1 MAFIKKFES
10 MSIESSIE
18 YCKDVIETLSD
29 FEDEIDVKGYIQGYT
44 RYDHPNTYITPS
56 PSNESDKKCIQF
68 YLKLKTD
75 YDDNSKEAFDKLI
88 SLLQK
93 SKFLFS
99 KLNNYCSD
107 IKFEIDNKNIGFILL
122 FDNEDESLK
131 KSAKIS
137 RIYKSINE
145 ALKDYNRY
153 KRIFLSIV
161 DIKEDYKAEIYG
173 LLREQN
179 PNKNYFTLR
188 YSVDVST
195 EDGVI
200 LLKPNKFRYED
211 NSKLKTIKY
220 SKKLANL
227 IAKHLHNLLTQGYIY
242 GLKDDV
248 EFEETDNS
256 LKVKIK

>member
-1 MAFIKKFES
+1 MTFIKKFES
-10 MSIESSIE
+10 MSIDSSIE
-18 YCKDVIETLSD
+18 YCKDVIETLPD
-29 FEDEIDVKGYIQGYT
+29 FEDEVHVSGYTQGYT
-44 RYDHPNTYITPS
+44 RYDYPNAYIS
-56 PSNESDKKCIQF
+56 RDPSNESDKKCIQF

-75 YDDNSKEAFDKLI
+75 YADDSKETFDKLI

-107 IKFEIDNKNIGFILL
+107 VKFEVDNKSIGFILL

-131 KSAKIS
+131 RTAKIK

-145 ALKDYNRY
+145 ALTDFNRY
-153 KRIFLSIV
+153 KRIFLSIT
-161 DIKEDYKAEIYG
+161 DKSEDYKKEIYS
-173 LLREQN
+173 LLRDQN

-188 YSVDVST
+188 YSINISM

-200 LLKPNKFRYED
+200 SMKPNQFRYD
-211 NSKLKTIKY
+211 YNSKLKGIKY
-220 SKKLANL
+220 SKKLASL
-227 IAKHLHNLLTQGYIY
+227 IVKHLHNLLTQGYIY
-242 GLKDDV
+242 GLKDDA
-248 EFEETDNS
+248 EFEETDDS